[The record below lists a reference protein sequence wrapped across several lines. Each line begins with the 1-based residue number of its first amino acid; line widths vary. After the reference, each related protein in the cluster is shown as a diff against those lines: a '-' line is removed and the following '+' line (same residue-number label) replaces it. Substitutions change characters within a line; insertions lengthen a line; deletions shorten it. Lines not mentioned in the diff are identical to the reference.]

1 MKIYAEKPFRFGR
14 QVVSDLATVAWIGLW
29 IWVGT
34 HLYDLVMK
42 LAVPGQKLES
52 AGGGLADNLADA
64 QDKANSIPLVGDKLG
79 SPLGRA
85 AQAARSIAEAGQ
97 TQQNAVHDFAL
108 TLSIAVGALPIL
120 MAIVLWLLLRFRWIR
135 SASAANRLRRRRGGV
150 ELLALRALTFAPLRR
165 LATLPDDTAA
175 KWRDGDPGTV
185 DSLAALELRRL
196 GLRTTGAANRSPAGG
211 RAVG

>member
-1 MKIYAEKPFRFGR
+1 MMNGMKIYAEKPFRSGR
-14 QVVSDLATVAWIGLW
+14 QVVADLATVAWIGLW

-34 HLYDLVMK
+34 HLYDLIMK
-42 LAVPGQKLES
+42 LAVPGQKLEN
-52 AGGGLADNLADA
+52 AGSGLADNLADA
-64 QDKANSIPLVGDKLG
+64 QDKANNIPVVGDKLG
-79 SPLGRA
+79 SPLGKA
-85 AQAARSIAEAGQ
+85 AEAARSIAEAGQ
-97 TQQNAVHDFAL
+97 SQQHLVHDLAL
-108 TLSIAVGALPIL
+108 TLSIAVGGLPIL

-135 SASAANRLRRRRGGV
+135 AASAASRLRRRRGGV

-196 GLRTTGAANRSPAGG
+196 GLRTTAAALR
-211 RAVG
+211 R